1 VYASSGE
8 KYLTDSDL
16 EERYMLRK
24 IKKHK
29 ASKLDSLVGKNS
41 CITGDISFSGGL
53 HVDGVIKG
61 AVSGEVE
68 SLSSLTVSE
77 HGTIEGQ
84 VRVPCIFLNGLVKGD
99 VYSAEGNVYYGLME
113 MAIGAEVNGKLVRIS
128 EDDRPELSLDFGGAP
143 PQED

>member
-1 VYASSGE
+1 
-8 KYLTDSDL
+8 
-16 EERYMLRK
+16 MLRK

-41 CITGDISFSGGL
+41 CVTGDISFSGGL
-53 HVDGVIKG
+53 HVDGVIRG

-84 VRVPCIFLNGLVKGD
+84 VRVARIFLNGLVKGD
-99 VYSAEGNVYYGLME
+99 VYSTERVEEGNVYYGLME

-128 EDDRPELSLDFGGAP
+128 EDDRPELSLDFGGVP

>member
-1 VYASSGE
+1 
-8 KYLTDSDL
+8 
-16 EERYMLRK
+16 MLRK

-41 CITGDISFSGGL
+41 CVTGDISFSGGL
-53 HVDGVIKG
+53 HVDGVIRG

-84 VRVPCIFLNGLVKGD
+84 VRVARIFLNGLVKGD
-99 VYSAEGNVYYGLME
+99 VYSTERVELASSARVEGNVYYGLME

-128 EDDRPELSLDFGGAP
+128 EDDRPELSLDFGGVPA
-143 PQED
+143 QED

>member
-1 VYASSGE
+1 
-8 KYLTDSDL
+8 
-16 EERYMLRK
+16 MLRK
-24 IKKHK
+24 IKKRK

-41 CITGDISFSGGL
+41 CVTGDISFSGGL
-53 HVDGVIKG
+53 HVDGVIRG

-84 VRVPCIFLNGLVKGD
+84 VRVARIFLNGLVKGD
-99 VYSAEGNVYYGLME
+99 VYSTERVELASSARVEGNVYYGLME

-128 EDDRPELSLDFGGAP
+128 EDDRPELSLDFGGVPA
-143 PQED
+143 QED

>member
-1 VYASSGE
+1 
-8 KYLTDSDL
+8 
-16 EERYMLRK
+16 MLRK

-99 VYSAEGNVYYGLME
+99 VYSAERVELASSARVEGNVYYGLME

-128 EDDRPELSLDFGGAP
+128 EDDRPELSLDFGGAH

>member
-1 VYASSGE
+1 
-8 KYLTDSDL
+8 
-16 EERYMLRK
+16 MLRK

-29 ASKLDSLVGKNS
+29 AGKLDSLVGKNS
-41 CITGDISFSGGL
+41 CVTGDISFSGGL
-53 HVDGVIKG
+53 HVDGVIRG

-84 VRVPCIFLNGLVKGD
+84 VRVARIFLNGLVKGD
-99 VYSAEGNVYYGLME
+99 VYSTERVELASSARVEGNVYYGLME

-128 EDDRPELSLDFGGAP
+128 EDDRPELSLDFGGVPA
-143 PQED
+143 QED

>member
-1 VYASSGE
+1 
-8 KYLTDSDL
+8 
-16 EERYMLRK
+16 MLRK

-29 ASKLDSLVGKNS
+29 ASKLDSLIGKNS
-41 CITGDISFSGGL
+41 CVTGDISFSGGL
-53 HVDGVIKG
+53 HVDGVIRG

-84 VRVPCIFLNGLVKGD
+84 VRVARIFLNGLVKGD
-99 VYSAEGNVYYGLME
+99 VYSTERVELASSARVEGNVYYGLME

-128 EDDRPELSLDFGGAP
+128 EDDRPELSLDFGGVPA
-143 PQED
+143 QED

>member
-1 VYASSGE
+1 
-8 KYLTDSDL
+8 
-16 EERYMLRK
+16 MLRK

-41 CITGDISFSGGL
+41 CVTGDISFSGGL
-53 HVDGVIKG
+53 HVDGVIRG
-61 AVSGEVE
+61 AVLGEVE

-77 HGTIEGQ
+77 HGTIEGE
-84 VRVPCIFLNGLVKGD
+84 VRVARIFLNGLVKGD
-99 VYSAEGNVYYGLME
+99 VYSTERVELASSARVEGNVYYGLME

-128 EDDRPELSLDFGGAP
+128 EDDRPELSLDFGGVP

>member
-1 VYASSGE
+1 
-8 KYLTDSDL
+8 
-16 EERYMLRK
+16 MLRK

-41 CITGDISFSGGL
+41 CVTGDISFSGGL
-53 HVDGVIKG
+53 HVDGVIRG
-61 AVSGEVE
+61 AVLGEVE

-84 VRVPCIFLNGLVKGD
+84 VRVARIFLNGLVKGD
-99 VYSAEGNVYYGLME
+99 VYSTERVELASSARVEGDVYYGLME

-128 EDDRPELSLDFGGAP
+128 EDDRPELSLDFGGVPA
-143 PQED
+143 QED

>member
-1 VYASSGE
+1 
-8 KYLTDSDL
+8 
-16 EERYMLRK
+16 MLRK

-41 CITGDISFSGGL
+41 CVTGDISFSGGL
-53 HVDGVIKG
+53 HVDGVIRG
-61 AVSGEVE
+61 SVSGEVE

-84 VRVPCIFLNGLVKGD
+84 VRVARIFLNGLVKGD
-99 VYSAEGNVYYGLME
+99 VYSTERVELASSARVEGNVYYGLME

-128 EDDRPELSLDFGGAP
+128 EDDRPELSLDFGGVPA
-143 PQED
+143 QED

>member
-1 VYASSGE
+1 
-8 KYLTDSDL
+8 
-16 EERYMLRK
+16 MLRK

-53 HVDGVIKG
+53 HVDGIIKG

-99 VYSAEGNVYYGLME
+99 VYSLERVELASSARVEGNVYYGLME
-113 MAIGAEVNGKLVRIS
+113 MVFL
-128 EDDRPELSLDFGGAP
+128 ELK
-143 PQED
+143 